1 MTKNTKIIQLVL
13 VSLGITLILA
23 VYWIYPELI
32 EKKNEQHNQEWSWDE
47 TPEVLAAIEQLHKS
61 SQVVK
66 DIGDIKKVHVG
77 NANYAPLKP
86 RRKV

>member
-1 MTKNTKIIQLVL
+1 MTLRSHTITK
-13 VSLGITLILA
+13 
-23 VYWIYPELI
+23 
-32 EKKNEQHNQEWSWDE
+32 KKENHNQTWEWEE
-47 TPEVLAAIEQLHKS
+47 TPELLAAIEQLHKS